1 MTHHNDKSRIARQ
14 KILRM
19 LKIMAEHGIFQDDV
33 LKHVD
38 VRINF
43 TQGFEMGLHTLLE
56 AGSAFFTRR
65 ELSRKSLLVGVQ
77 QDIRVLLYL
86 FGNERAL
93 GKKGGTVWRCT
104 YDPILLGCSRTW
116 RPGYFVF
123 FFC

>member
-1 MTHHNDKSRIARQ
+1 
-14 KILRM
+14 M

-33 LKHVD
+33 LIHVD

-65 ELSRKSLLVGVQ
+65 EISRKSLLVGVQ

-93 GKKGGTVWRCT
+93 GKKKNTKRRKTKEPKHQRCT
-104 YDPILLGCSRTW
+104 RTW
-116 RPGYFVF
+116 RPGYND
-123 FFC
+123 